1 VSDGFLRGESVFFS
15 GQKWLFVSEKVVK
28 LLQVIVYVWF
38 IVETRNALLKK
49 GAKIHLIRRSRP
61 TRLILPSAW
70 LSTDFP
76 NCRNCRLYST
86 KPACQNRRLGFM
98 KIAVAMSGGVDSSA
112 AAALLKEQG
121 HELVGFTMQL
131 WNQRRGISVDENGEP
146 LPSRCCSL
154 DDVYDARRVA
164 EGLGFPFYVLNLE
177 REFEKSVVEPF
188 VQSYLDGET
197 PIPCVACNSRL
208 KFASLDKMAVSL
220 GCDKVATGHYARVE
234 YDEIADRYRLF
245 RGRSH
250 WKDQS
255 YFLWELNQEQL
266 SRSLFP
272 LGEMEKEAVR
282 DIARVADL
290 YVAEKQ
296 ESQEIC
302 FVPDGKYSEF
312 IDRYLDHEGRTNEMP
327 ASGEIVSTSGEVVGS
342 HSGIHRYTVGQRR
355 GLGIANEK
363 PLYVLQIERAKN
375 QIIVGEADELESLEF
390 TAKGVNWIAFG
401 EPTEPVRAEV
411 KVRYRHDP
419 ARATIHPLAGNCAR
433 IVFDEPQRAITP
445 GQATVFYD
453 GDEVVGGGW
462 IVKL

>member
-1 VSDGFLRGESVFFS
+1 M
-15 GQKWLFVSEKVVK
+15 
-28 LLQVIVYVWF
+28 I
-38 IVETRNALLKK
+38 
-49 GAKIHLIRRSRP
+49 
-61 TRLILPSAW
+61 
-70 LSTDFP
+70 
-76 NCRNCRLYST
+76 
-86 KPACQNRRLGFM
+86 M

-131 WNQRRGISVDENGEP
+131 WNQRRGISVDENGDA

-177 REFEKSVVEPF
+177 REFETSVVEPF

-234 YDEIADRYRLF
+234 YDEAADRYRLF
-245 RGRSH
+245 RGRNH

-255 YFLWELNQEQL
+255 YFLWELTQDQL
-266 SRSLFP
+266 SRSYFP
-272 LGEMEKEAVR
+272 LGEMQKEEVR
-282 DIARVADL
+282 EIARDADL
-290 YVAEKQ
+290 YVAEKK

-312 IDRYLDHEGRTNEMP
+312 IDRYLDHEGRSDELP
-327 ASGEIVSTSGEVVGS
+327 ASGEIVNTSGESVGT
-342 HSGIHRYTVGQRR
+342 HAGIHRYTIGQRR

-363 PLYVLQIERAKN
+363 PLYVLQIERGKN
-375 QIIVGEADELESLEF
+375 RIIVGEADQLESIEF
-390 TAKGVNWIAFG
+390 TAKGVNWVAFDI
-401 EPTEPVRAEV
+401 PAVPVRAEV
-411 KVRYRHDP
+411 KVRYRHEP
-419 ARATIHPLAGNCAR
+419 APATIHALPDGQAR
-433 IVFDEPQRAITP
+433 ILFDEPQRAITP
-445 GQATVFYD
+445 GQATIFYNSE
-453 GDEVVGGGW
+453 EVVGGGW
-462 IVKL
+462 IIKM